1 MALAKFYED
10 ILERLLVE
18 SDSLSQSFSA
28 DRPSKEKDQDE
39 FIAHVKAH
47 MKSSKKLLNEIL
59 EVLTAPEIDEIFK
72 QIYTINLSKQRDL
85 LEAEKKSLISESEA
99 REDLIHSLNS
109 ECHTLQRKV
118 DKLEQDNKR
127 LKKLAKKK

>member
-18 SDSLSQSFSA
+18 SDSLSQSFLA
-28 DRPSKEKDQDE
+28 NRPSEKNNQDE
-39 FIAHVKAH
+39 FIAYVKAH
-47 MKSSKKLLNEIL
+47 MKASKKLLNEIL
-59 EVLTAPEIDEIFK
+59 EILTAPEIDETFK
-72 QIYTINLSKQRDL
+72 KIDSINLSKQRDS
-85 LEAEKKSLISESEA
+85 LEVTKELLISQSVS
-99 REDLIHSLNS
+99 REELVSSLNS

-127 LKKLAKKK
+127 LKKLTKKK